1 MVITYLIVHLSTSAN
16 RQTHTLLFFTLLTV
30 SLFTLFSPLLPTP
43 LLQTL
48 AALTIPL
55 TLSSKLPQILSNH
68 AQGSTGQLSAFL
80 VFNSFVGC
88 AARVYTTVME
98 TGDRVI
104 LVGFLAAMGLN
115 GVLAAQMGYYWNV
128 RSSTIAVMER
138 EKEMKEERE
147 ELEKVLVHEK
157 SAPSSPVTIS
167 TKSRN
172 YVRKLD

>member
-1 MVITYLIVHLSTSAN
+1 
-16 RQTHTLLFFTLLTV
+16 
-30 SLFTLFSPLLPTP
+30 
-43 LLQTL
+43 
-48 AALTIPL
+48 
-55 TLSSKLPQILSNH
+55 
-68 AQGSTGQLSAFL
+68 
-80 VFNSFVGC
+80 
-88 AARVYTTVME
+88 ME